1 MDDGEASPART
12 SPRVSVLIPTYGQA
26 SFVRRALDSLMR
38 QEMSDWEAR
47 IVLDGT
53 IDDTAVLVQAYMGDP
68 RIHARSLDRN
78 VGLSAALNIALEDA
92 DPGVEAIAYL
102 PTDDVWHADHL
113 GTGLAALDGDPEAI
127 LASAGLRHHYS
138 RMSLEP
144 ISDRLQLVQVL
155 HRRTDDRWVERG
167 ELVTDDLERML
178 WGRLRARGRFIPTG
192 RVTCEWVDHP
202 MQRTKVIREPV
213 GGINPYRL
221 RYGVQAPMRFA
232 TTVGDEI
239 DEVGRYARFRERPAT
254 PEAPDGLRILLVGE
268 LSYNPERVLALEERG
283 HRLHALWTPTPYWYN
298 AVGPQ
303 PFGHVTDAPS
313 PDPRAAID
321 AVRPDLIYALLNW
334 QTVPFAAA
342 VLRANPGVPFV
353 WHFKEGPFICLEKG
367 SWDDLVELTTRSD
380 GVIHSSAEMR
390 DWFETVVPGAADPE
404 RSLVLDGDL
413 PKLDWFAPPFSRRL
427 SVDDGEVHTVV
438 PGRPIGLH
446 PENVA
451 ELAGEGIHLHF
462 YGDFTQGQ
470 WREWIVRAMGLA
482 PRHLHLHRT
491 VDQRGWVEEF
501 SRYDAGWLHVFE
513 SRNRGDLHRADW
525 DDLNLPARM
534 ATLAAAGL
542 PMLQR
547 DNSGSI
553 VAAHSLALRLGIG
566 IDFRTPEE
574 LGARLRQERD
584 GGEVRARVVDVREAF
599 AWDTHADRLV
609 DFFRG
614 VISLHPAP
622 ARRSRRSSL
631 GSGAPARNLQA
642 RVGSRRD

>member
-1 MDDGEASPART
+1 MDDGEASPPGTR
-12 SPRVSVLIPTYGQA
+12 PRVSVLIPTYGQA
-26 SFVRRALDSLMR
+26 SFVRRALDSLLR
-38 QEMSDWEAR
+38 QDMPDWEAR

-78 VGLSAALNIALEDA
+78 VGLGAALNIALDEADA
-92 DPGVEAIAYL
+92 AADTIAYL

-113 GTGLAALDGDPEAI
+113 ATGLDALDGDPEAI
-127 LASAGLRHHYS
+127 LAFAGLRHHYN
-138 RMSLEP
+138 RTSLEP
-144 ISDRLQLVQVL
+144 IPDGLQLVQVL
-155 HRRTDDRWVERG
+155 HRRTDDRWVERD

-202 MQRTKVIREPV
+202 MQRNKVIREPI

-221 RYGVQAPMRFA
+221 RYGVQRPMRFA

-268 LSYNPERVLALEERG
+268 LSYNPERVLALEELG
-283 HRLHALWTPTPYWYN
+283 HRLHGLWTPAPYWYN

-313 PDPRAAID
+313 RDPRAAID

-390 DWFETVVPGAADPE
+390 DWFDTVVPGAADPE

-427 SVDDGEVHTVV
+427 SADDGEVHTVV

-470 WREWIVRAMGLA
+470 WREWIARAKDLA

-513 SRNRGDLHRADW
+513 SRNGGELHRADW

-547 DNSGSI
+547 DNTGSI
-553 VAAHSLALRLGIG
+553 VAAHLLALRLGIG

-584 GGEVRARVVDVREAF
+584 GGQVRARVVDAREAF

-609 DFFRG
+609 GFFRR
-614 VISLHPAP
+614 VIDRQPAP
-622 ARRSRRSSL
+622 PWRSRRPST
-631 GSGAPARNLQA
+631 GAAAPARNLQA
-642 RVGSRRD
+642 RIGPRGD

>member
-1 MDDGEASPART
+1 M
-12 SPRVSVLIPTYGQA
+12 LIPTHGQA
-26 SFVRRALDSLMR
+26 SFARRALDSLMR
-38 QEMSDWEAR
+38 QSMPDWEAR

-53 IDDTAVLVQAYMGDP
+53 VDDTAVLVQPYMADP
-68 RIHARSLDRN
+68 RVNARSLDRN
-78 VGLSAALNIALEDA
+78 VGLGAALNVALA
-92 DPGVEAIAYL
+92 DGDPSVGVIAYL

-113 GTGLAALDGDPEAI
+113 AAGLAALDGDPRAI
-127 LASAGLRHHYS
+127 LAFAGLRHHYN
-138 RMSLEP
+138 RTSLEP
-144 ISDRLQLVQVL
+144 IPDGLQLVQVL
-155 HRRTDDRWVERG
+155 HRRTDDRWLERH
-167 ELVTDDLERML
+167 ELVTDDLERMF
-178 WGRLRARGRFIPTG
+178 WGSLRARGRFIPTG

-202 MQRTKVIREPV
+202 LQRTKVIREPV

-221 RYGVQAPMRFA
+221 RYRVRTPLRFA
-232 TTVGDEI
+232 TSVGDEI
-239 DEVGRYARFRERPAT
+239 DEIGRYARFRDRPAT
-254 PEAPDGLRILLVGE
+254 PEAPDSLRILLVGE

-283 HRLHALWTPTPYWYN
+283 HRLHGLWTPTPYWYN

-303 PFGHVTDAPS
+303 PFGHVAEAPS
-313 PDPRAAID
+313 RDPRAAIE

-367 SWDDLVELTTRSD
+367 SWDDLVELTSRSD

-390 DWFETVVPGAADPE
+390 DWFDTVVPGSAGPE

-413 PKLDWFAPPFSRRL
+413 PKLDWFSAPFSRRL
-427 SVDDGEVHTVV
+427 SADDGEVHTVV

-482 PRHLHLHRT
+482 PGHLHLHRT
-491 VDQRGWVEEF
+491 VDQRRWVEEF
-501 SRYDAGWLHVFE
+501 SRYDAGWLHVFQ
-513 SRNRGDLHRADW
+513 SRNGGDIHRADW

-547 DNSGSI
+547 DNRGSI
-553 VAAHSLALRLGIG
+553 VAAHALALQMGIG

-574 LGARLRQERD
+574 LGARLRE
-584 GGEVRARVVDVREAF
+584 ECATPAVRARVADVREAF
-599 AWDTHADRLV
+599 AWDTHADRLIE
-609 DFFRG
+609 FFRR
-614 VISLHPAP
+614 VI
-622 ARRSRRSSL
+622 ARDTGRTWQSRRTSI
-631 GSGAPARNLQA
+631 GGRPAAATNLQA
-642 RVGSRRD
+642 RSALTGE